1 MVNEFQF
8 IAVLIAIIFG
18 LSLTH
23 ILSSTAR
30 AIFASAEFSYGPT
43 RMAWTGFVILI
54 LLLNWWVTF
63 SWREIEVWSFDLF
76 LIFIIWAGSHYA
88 LVIALYP
95 FNGMGTDIQ
104 IKDWQPRS
112 LLVVFI
118 SLALLNYAQTA
129 ARGEL
134 FSSVYYI
141 PFTLHYIVLAGIAV
155 YLQSDHFY
163 RFAAWYFLISFFSW
177 ALIVRR
183 FLV

>member
-23 ILSSTAR
+23 VLSSTAR
-30 AIFASAEFSYGPT
+30 AVFAFSEFRYGPT
-43 RMAWTGFVILI
+43 RMAWTGFVTLI

-63 SWREIEVWSFDLF
+63 SWREIETWSFDLF
-76 LIFIIWAGSHYA
+76 LIFITWAGSHYA

-95 FNGMGTDIQ
+95 FNGMGTDLQ
-104 IKDWQPRS
+104 VEGWQPRA
-112 LLVVFI
+112 LLQVFI
-118 SLALLNYAQTA
+118 GLALLDYGQTA

-134 FSSVYYI
+134 FSSIYYI
-141 PFTLHYIVLAGIAV
+141 PFTLHYIILASIAL
-155 YLQSDHFY
+155 YLHSDRFY